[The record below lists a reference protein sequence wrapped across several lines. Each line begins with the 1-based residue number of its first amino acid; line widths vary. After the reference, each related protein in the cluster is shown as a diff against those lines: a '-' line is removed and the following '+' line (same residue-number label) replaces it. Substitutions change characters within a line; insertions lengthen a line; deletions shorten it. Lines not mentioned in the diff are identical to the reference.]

1 MKKLST
7 VLTLLFMVSFNLFAQ
22 SYAEL
27 WKQVDIAR
35 GKDLPK
41 TQISVLKNI
50 ISKAQKE
57 KSYGNLLAAE
67 LLTSSLQTKI
77 SPDSADSE
85 KARLKKL
92 CAKAE
97 TTDKVLYAVYNC
109 ALGRIFKYDEDKD
122 ELIAGYFNKAMANP
136 ALLAGVQCSKYTPLI
151 KEGKDD
157 AIFKNDLLHVI
168 AFEAGQYDKASKY
181 YTSVG
186 NREAACYSAY
196 MGVKEE
202 NNKEALDSLIALYGD
217 LPICGN
223 VAVAKYKYLKDEEEI
238 DVKQRIEYIDNAL
251 KRWGTWE
258 NTNYLRNE
266 REALT
271 APMFQMWVSENVGAP
286 HKERILKDIK
296 VRNIN
301 DLTLTI
307 TRTTLTGDDKLSA
320 RNRNDL
326 AKIKTK
332 LLPAT
337 AQTVKRT
344 YSGNAPYEVIE
355 DSLELPRLD
364 AGVYLFELA
373 SSNNR
378 LAPQYELYYVTNLYV
393 IAEEQPASKI
403 RYVVV
408 NSTTGQPIPNVK
420 IKLKKRSYYKQPPVI
435 RYVET
440 NERGE
445 AYYNYGKDE
454 PDEVYVSTNT
464 DKACPNS
471 FIRTNYYYGKE
482 RIEFEVYDLFTDR
495 QVYRPGQTV
504 HTSLLVHKKNNK
516 ELKSE
521 AVANKTVKLTLR
533 DANYEEV
540 VSKEVVTDEF
550 GTAAA
555 DFELPKG
562 LLTGAFSIYANDGD
576 GASISFNV
584 EEYKRPTFTVEID
597 EYKEKY
603 AIGDTVKLKGRA
615 KAYSGMPV
623 QGAEVSYTVNRNPVL
638 WWWYSNENSETV
650 FEGKAITDEK
660 GEFNIEL
667 PFIFPDEKKSKKSA
681 NRGYWQSAKF
691 YNFVVDADV
700 TDLAGETRSASASL
714 PLGTKTIVLTSNM
727 PDKVLKDK
735 LHQLKFS
742 YLNAA
747 GKPIE
752 GKVRYA
758 IAPYKKEK
766 PLFGKYTTVETNKD
780 IDLKPLRSGRYMLQA
795 ICENDTL
802 EQEFVVFSMDDK
814 RPVIETHDWFYIS
827 GNKFPSDG
835 KPVYVQFGATDA
847 DQHVL
852 YSIFSGNKVLDSGAI
867 DQSNSLTTWKLTY
880 KEEYGDGIVVN
891 FAWVKNGK
899 LYKHNES
906 IARPMPDRHLNVKWT
921 TFRNLL
927 LPGQKEEWTL
937 NISYPDGK
945 PAKAQLM
952 ATLYDKSLDQI
963 DEHSWYFEPTY
974 SNNFPSYID
983 WSKMIYSS
991 LSLSR
996 LANYKSLDA
1005 SLLSLAKFDT
1015 RFVDNFE
1022 YQQIFIRGYGS
1033 RAGTK
1038 AYAKM
1043 EMMEVVKSADAESRK
1058 SEEARSSVK
1067 FTAPVI
1073 KEDSAIRNEAEAD
1086 YAVAD
1091 SVSGVVKRGTNNV
1104 QMRENLNETAFF
1116 YPRLNTDANGN
1127 VSIKFTL
1134 PESLTTWRFMG
1145 LAHDKD
1151 INYGMLTDEV
1161 VAKKTVMVQPNM
1173 PRFVRMGDE
1182 AMLSTRIFNSSDK
1195 AVKGK
1200 ATIEIL
1206 DAETEKVL
1214 YSDSKDYALE
1224 ANATTTATF
1233 SLASL
1238 LSEEGANK
1246 LSIADQSMLIVRIVA
1261 SGDDYSDGEQQYLT
1275 VLPNREYVVNTY
1287 PFTQNKAGEKS
1298 IDLTKLFPANTTD
1311 QRLTVEY
1318 TNNPNWL
1325 MVQALPFVA
1334 DANEH
1339 NAISLVSA
1347 YYANSLA
1354 NKILKTSPKI
1364 RQTIESWRSEQGS
1377 ETSMMSALEKN
1388 QDLKE
1393 FALKETPWVME
1404 AKNESEQKQ
1413 MLVRF
1418 FDDNQIKYNLSSTIE
1433 ALSQLQNPD
1442 GSFSWWEKMPGSF
1455 YMTVE
1460 VVKTLT
1466 RLNVLMGEKDEETED
1481 ILNSAFAFLDREVAE
1496 RVAEMKRL
1504 QRKGYKNIFPSDA
1517 LCDYLYSNALAK
1529 RKTTAD
1535 ITYLIDLLAKKP
1547 VDLTIYGKANT
1558 AVILQQYKQV
1568 QKAKEYLQSIKEY
1581 TVYKEEMGRYFDTR
1595 KAYYSWF
1602 DYKIPTQVAAIES
1615 FKTIAPTDK
1624 QTIEDLQRW
1633 LLQSK
1638 RTQAWDTPV
1647 NSVNAIWAFM
1657 NNGQWTMDNGEASV
1671 LKLDGKV
1678 MELPKATAGLG
1689 YVKVTQPVAVNSR
1702 NESEGKQVANT
1713 FTVEKTSS
1721 GISWGAVY
1729 AQFFQPVTEIKASN
1743 AGLTVKRELFVR
1755 NSNNNAKDAV
1765 QAKVGDKVV
1774 VRITIVADRDYDFV
1788 QVSDKRPACLE
1799 PVSQISGYQY
1809 GGYYIA
1815 PKDYCTNYYFDMMAK
1830 GTHVVETE
1838 YFVDREGVYQSGT
1851 CTAQCAYAPEYTG
1864 RQGAIKVKVNSNNAS
1879 N

>member
-1 MKKLST
+1 M
-7 VLTLLFMVSFNLFAQ
+7 
-22 SYAEL
+22 
-27 WKQVDIAR
+27 
-35 GKDLPK
+35 
-41 TQISVLKNI
+41 
-50 ISKAQKE
+50 
-57 KSYGNLLAAE
+57 
-67 LLTSSLQTKI
+67 
-77 SPDSADSE
+77 
-85 KARLKKL
+85 
-92 CAKAE
+92 
-97 TTDKVLYAVYNC
+97 
-109 ALGRIFKYDEDKD
+109 
-122 ELIAGYFNKAMANP
+122 MA
-136 ALLAGVQCSKYTPLI
+136 
-151 KEGKDD
+151 
-157 AIFKNDLLHVI
+157 
-168 AFEAGQYDKASKY
+168 
-181 YTSVG
+181 
-186 NREAACYSAY
+186 
-196 MGVKEE
+196 
-202 NNKEALDSLIALYGD
+202 
-217 LPICGN
+217 
-223 VAVAKYKYLKDEEEI
+223 
-238 DVKQRIEYIDNAL
+238 
-251 KRWGTWE
+251 
-258 NTNYLRNE
+258 
-266 REALT
+266 
-271 APMFQMWVSENVGAP
+271 
-286 HKERILKDIK
+286 
-296 VRNIN
+296 
-301 DLTLTI
+301 
-307 TRTTLTGDDKLSA
+307 
-320 RNRNDL
+320 
-326 AKIKTK
+326 
-332 LLPAT
+332 
-337 AQTVKRT
+337 
-344 YSGNAPYEVIE
+344 
-355 DSLELPRLD
+355 
-364 AGVYLFELA
+364 
-373 SSNNR
+373 
-378 LAPQYELYYVTNLYV
+378 
-393 IAEEQPASKI
+393 
-403 RYVVV
+403 
-408 NSTTGQPIPNVK
+408 
-420 IKLKKRSYYKQPPVI
+420 
-435 RYVET
+435 
-440 NERGE
+440 
-445 AYYNYGKDE
+445 
-454 PDEVYVSTNT
+454 
-464 DKACPNS
+464 
-471 FIRTNYYYGKE
+471 
-482 RIEFEVYDLFTDR
+482 
-495 QVYRPGQTV
+495 
-504 HTSLLVHKKNNK
+504 
-516 ELKSE
+516 
-521 AVANKTVKLTLR
+521 
-533 DANYEEV
+533 
-540 VSKEVVTDEF
+540 
-550 GTAAA
+550 
-555 DFELPKG
+555 
-562 LLTGAFSIYANDGD
+562 
-576 GASISFNV
+576 
-584 EEYKRPTFTVEID
+584 
-597 EYKEKY
+597 
-603 AIGDTVKLKGRA
+603 
-615 KAYSGMPV
+615 
-623 QGAEVSYTVNRNPVL
+623 
-638 WWWYSNENSETV
+638 
-650 FEGKAITDEK
+650 
-660 GEFNIEL
+660 
-667 PFIFPDEKKSKKSA
+667 
-681 NRGYWQSAKF
+681 
-691 YNFVVDADV
+691 
-700 TDLAGETRSASASL
+700 
-714 PLGTKTIVLTSNM
+714 
-727 PDKVLKDK
+727 
-735 LHQLKFS
+735 
-742 YLNAA
+742 
-747 GKPIE
+747 
-752 GKVRYA
+752 
-758 IAPYKKEK
+758 
-766 PLFGKYTTVETNKD
+766 
-780 IDLKPLRSGRYMLQA
+780 
-795 ICENDTL
+795 
-802 EQEFVVFSMDDK
+802 
-814 RPVIETHDWFYIS
+814 
-827 GNKFPSDG
+827 
-835 KPVYVQFGATDA
+835 
-847 DQHVL
+847 
-852 YSIFSGNKVLDSGAI
+852 
-867 DQSNSLTTWKLTY
+867 
-880 KEEYGDGIVVN
+880 
-891 FAWVKNGK
+891 
-899 LYKHNES
+899 
-906 IARPMPDRHLNVKWT
+906 
-921 TFRNLL
+921 
-927 LPGQKEEWTL
+927 
-937 NISYPDGK
+937 
-945 PAKAQLM
+945 
-952 ATLYDKSLDQI
+952 
-963 DEHSWYFEPTY
+963 
-974 SNNFPSYID
+974 
-983 WSKMIYSS
+983 
-991 LSLSR
+991 
-996 LANYKSLDA
+996 
-1005 SLLSLAKFDT
+1005 
-1015 RFVDNFE
+1015 
-1022 YQQIFIRGYGS
+1022 
-1033 RAGTK
+1033 
-1038 AYAKM
+1038 
-1043 EMMEVVKSADAESRK
+1043 VVKSADAESRK

-1073 KEDSAIRNEAEAD
+1073 KEESAIRNEAEAD

-1214 YSDSKDYALE
+1214 YTDSKDYALE

-1261 SGDDYSDGEQQYLT
+1261 SGDDYSDGEQQYLA

-1325 MVQALPFVA
+1325 MIQALPYVA
-1334 DANEH
+1334 DANEL
-1339 NAISLVSA
+1339 NAISLASA

-1364 RQTIESWRSEQGS
+1364 RQTIESWRNEQGN
-1377 ETSMMSALEKN
+1377 ETSMMSTLEKN

-1433 ALSQLQNPD
+1433 RLGRLQNPN

-1602 DYKIPTQVAAIES
+1602 DYKIPTQVAAIEA

-1638 RTQAWDTPV
+1638 RTQAWETPV

-1713 FTVEKTSS
+1713 LTVEKTSS
-1721 GISWGAVY
+1721 GTSWGAVY
-1729 AQFFQPVTEIKASN
+1729 AQFFQPVTEIKANN

-1755 NSNNNAKDAV
+1755 NSNNNPKDAV
-1765 QAKVGDKVV
+1765 QAKVGDKIV
-1774 VRITIVADRDYDFV
+1774 VRITIVADRDYDFI

-1815 PKDYCTNYYFDMMAK
+1815 PEDYCTNYYFDMMAK

-1864 RQGAIKVKVNSNNAS
+1864 REGAIKVKVNSNNAS